1 MDSRK
6 IVKRKY
12 QWNNNTRT
20 PAEAKVF
27 QEKVQKILEQ
37 RRINEE
43 NLKKYEKPVFLSKK
57 TDRIKRPEKECPK
70 CFKKFSYSNWAK
82 HVNKCDGESR
92 QEEIDKE
99 KAELLKKNM
108 KLERKIAK
116 LLKENKA
123 LRFQL
128 GNKQDDFLMM
138 SDLVK
143 NKCANTR
150 SSYQYHW
157 DKYLDWCETEEIQ
170 PSEKK
175 SIIDYFATLIRP
187 EFTVR
192 RKMRPSSLNTIRSVF
207 LTGFKHI
214 FNKNI
219 QALLPRQKTQN
230 LKVKPKY
237 QMSNEEIFEF
247 LKTLKLKIRDFLV
260 FYILTFSG
268 CRVHSLA
275 MLKGQNYKNMTMDLH
290 DYKTNQDIPFT
301 FNTDAVGTMMTD
313 YVANRNPE
321 EFLFYSPSGNSFYSY
336 DVYEAVKKRGKF
348 VSQILRIKL
357 KKCEVFKHVSRN
369 DFCVSPH
376 MFRKTKAMTE
386 FQRSLNYA
394 IEETRKSINQKKGSQ
409 ATYNY
414 IDVPK
419 KNTLYEQLVERVN
432 QLFETEDSNK
442 IFELNFHDEKEN

>member
-1 MDSRK
+1 MNSPK
-6 IVKRKY
+6 IVYRPQKGGY
-12 QWNNNTRT
+12 VRT
-20 PAEAKVF
+20 PAEEKIR
-27 QEKVQKILEQ
+27 QEQFDKFIEMK
-37 RRINEE
+37 
-43 NLKKYEKPVFLSKK
+43 EK
-57 TDRIKRPEKECPK
+57 EANKECPK
-70 CFKKFSYSNWAK
+70 CSKKFSYSNWAK

-92 QEEIDKE
+92 QEMIDKE
-99 KAELLKKNM
+99 KAELLKKNL
-108 KLERKIAK
+108 KLERKISK

-128 GNKQDDFLMM
+128 GNKQEDFLMM

-187 EFTVR
+187 VFTVR
-192 RKMRPSSLNTIRSVF
+192 RKMKPSSLNTIRSVF

-219 QALLPRQKTQN
+219 QALLPRQKTQS

-260 FYILTFSG
+260 YFILTFSG

-275 MLKGQNYKNMTMDLH
+275 MLKGKDYKNMTLDMH
-290 DYKTNQDIPFT
+290 DYKTNQEIPFS
-301 FNTDAVGTMMTD
+301 FSNDAVGNMMTD
-313 YVANRNPE
+313 YVTNQNPE
-321 EFLFYSPSGNSFYSY
+321 EFLFYSPSGNSFYTC

-348 VSQILRIKL
+348 VSQILRIQL
-357 KKCEVFKHVSRN
+357 KNSIVFKHVSRN
-369 DFCVSPH
+369 DFCVSPN

-386 FQRSLNYA
+386 FQRSINYA
-394 IEETRKSINQKKGSQ
+394 LEETR
-409 ATYNY
+409 
-414 IDVPK
+414 
-419 KNTLYEQLVERVN
+419 N
-432 QLFETEDSNK
+432 QLIRRRALK
-442 IFELNFHDEKEN
+442 QL